1 MSLRGFALILV
12 LINLGLA
19 VFWILQPKPRAETL
33 PPVTDSGIPPL
44 TLLSEFDARQ
54 GISESVHNRVEPGQQ
69 DTLACY
75 SLGPYATRSEARRA
89 LGVIRNDVERARI
102 RQSEA
107 MQTLGYWIYLPAV
120 STRAEALALARQ
132 LSELGVRDYYVV
144 TAGERMNTVSLGL
157 FSVKENA
164 TRRLEGMKQ
173 LGFDARMTIRK
184 EKRPVY
190 FVDYAHHPA
199 QEPDWESALRGDPN
213 KTRTPAPCF

>member
-1 MSLRGFALILV
+1 MSLRGFALML
-12 LINLGLA
+12 LLLNLGLA
-19 VFWILQPKPRAETL
+19 VFWLLQPGPKAEAL
-33 PPVTDSGIPPL
+33 PPVTDPGIPPL

-54 GISESVHNRVEPGQQ
+54 GISESVHNPVEPAQRN
-69 DTLACY
+69 TLACY
-75 SLGPYATRSEARRA
+75 SLGPYSTRSEARRA

-120 STRAEALALARQ
+120 STRAEALAQARQ

-157 FSVKENA
+157 FNVKENA
-164 TRRLEGMKQ
+164 TRRLENMKQ

-190 FVDYAHHPA
+190 FVDYAHRPA
-199 QEPDWESALRGDPN
+199 QEPDWESALRGNPN
-213 KTRTPAPCF
+213 QGRNPAPCF